1 MDSQFIG
8 ILAFIVLIL
17 NVVLALNSSDN
28 IPLTGL
34 VTKEELINRAN
45 KRFQK
50 QINNYRLDVPIAD
63 EDPFKSSKY
72 TSQKILKARE
82 RIKAVKE
89 YWGENKEKLKEMP
102 FMSDELYESTD
113 NELNN

>member
-1 MDSQFIG
+1 MDNQFIG

-17 NVVLALNSSDN
+17 IVVVALTSNEN
-28 IPLTGL
+28 TPF
-34 VTKEELINRAN
+34 TKEELINRAN

-72 TSQKILKARE
+72 SSQKILKARE
-82 RIKAVKE
+82 RIIAIKK
-89 YWGENKEKLKEMP
+89 YWTENKEKLKEMP

>member
-1 MDSQFIG
+1 MGEDFIA
-8 ILAFIVLIL
+8 IAALVMIVLFAIIF
-17 NVVLALNSSDN
+17 LASEDYA
-28 IPLTGL
+28 PLTNED
-34 VTKEELINRAN
+34 VINKAN

-72 TSQKILKARE
+72 STQKILKARE
-82 RIKAVKE
+82 RIKEVKK

>member
-1 MDSQFIG
+1 MGEDFIA
-8 ILAFIVLIL
+8 IAALVMIVLFAIIF
-17 NVVLALNSSDN
+17 LASEDYA
-28 IPLTGL
+28 PLTNED
-34 VTKEELINRAN
+34 VINKAN

-72 TSQKILKARE
+72 SSQKILKARE